1 MAEVGLVRFAHVARE
16 VAAEVLP
23 SYRSKYS
30 KHLFTQPSLLA
41 ILCLMRYEDWTF
53 REAEVRLGEHQ
64 ELRTALGLERVP
76 DYTTLYRFLRRLDT
90 DVVTHALRAAVARL
104 PPSSTPAG
112 MVIAVD
118 ATGLAP
124 TAASRYFVDLT
135 RNRGAERTRQHWPKW
150 VVAVDVVRR
159 VVLGQLAYAG
169 PANASSM
176 LRPVIDLARQTGVI
190 RLVLADAEFDS
201 ERNHRHIRDQ
211 VGADSIIPAKRGKP
225 SWRLHGMRAQM
236 RANFPTARYRPRTLV
251 ESVFSAAKRKLS
263 SRAPGRLSVTQH
275 LQTLLLGL
283 AYDIYRLRRAPSLP
297 LCRRMSTEPN
307 HLYSSTPCAGRN
319 GHSSPG

>member
-1 MAEVGLVRFAHVARE
+1 VAET
-16 VAAEVLP
+16 VLL

-76 DYTTLYRFLRRLDT
+76 DYTTLYRFLRRLDRE
-90 DVVTHALRAAVARL
+90 VVAHALTAVVARL
-104 PPSSTPAG
+104 PPSTPG
-112 MVIAVD
+112 GLVVAVD

-150 VVAVDVVRR
+150 VVAVDVPRR
-159 VVLGQLAYAG
+159 IVLGQLAYAG
-169 PANASSM
+169 PANASST
-176 LRPVIDLARQTGVI
+176 LRPVVDMARQAGMI
-190 RLVLADAEFDS
+190 GLVVADAEFDS
-201 ERNHRHIRDQ
+201 ERNHHHIRDRL
-211 VGADSIIPAKRGKP
+211 GADSIIPAKRGK
-225 SWRLHGMRAQM
+225 STWQLHGIRAQM
-236 RANFPTARYRPRTLV
+236 RASFPTLRYRQRALV

-263 SRAPGRLSVTQH
+263 SRAPGRLPLTQH

-283 AYDIYRLRRAPSLP
+283 AYDIYRVRRALSLP
-297 LCRRMSTEPN
+297 
-307 HLYSSTPCAGRN
+307 SS
-319 GHSSPG
+319 

>member
-1 MAEVGLVRFAHVARE
+1 MAEVGLVRFAQVARE
-16 VAAEVLP
+16 VAETVLP

-41 ILCLMRYEDWTF
+41 ILCLMRYEDWTY

-64 ELRTALGLERVP
+64 ELRTALGIARTP

-90 DVVTHALRAAVARL
+90 EVITRALTVTVARL
-104 PPSSTPAG
+104 PPSPSQASNG

-135 RNRGAERTRQHWPKW
+135 RNRGVERTRQHWPKW
-150 VVAVDVVRR
+150 VVAVDVPRR
-159 VVLGQLAYAG
+159 LVLGQLAYAG
-169 PANASSM
+169 PANASAM
-176 LRPVIDLARQTGVI
+176 LRPVVDMARQMGTI
-190 RLVLADAEFDS
+190 SLVLADAEFDS

-211 VGADSIIPAKRGKP
+211 LGADSIIPAKRGKP
-225 SWRLHGMRAQM
+225 TWRLRGIRAQM
-236 RANFPTARYRPRTLV
+236 RAYFPTARYRPRTLV

-263 SRAPGRLSVTQH
+263 SRAPGRLPVTQH
-275 LQTLLLGL
+275 LQVLLLGL
-283 AYDIYRLRRAPSLP
+283 AYDIYRVRRALLLSL
-297 LCRRMSTEPN
+297 
-307 HLYSSTPCAGRN
+307 G
-319 GHSSPG
+319 